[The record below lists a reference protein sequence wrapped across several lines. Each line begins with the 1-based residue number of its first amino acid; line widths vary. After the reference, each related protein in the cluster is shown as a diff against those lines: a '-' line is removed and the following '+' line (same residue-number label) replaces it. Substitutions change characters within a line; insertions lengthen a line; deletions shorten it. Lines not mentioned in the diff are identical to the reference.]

1 MAMIVLVDFTHFA
14 QRDLNILK
22 TLGTYIDKTDVNS
35 LSIFKITEVP
45 YQACYNSGRIGEEIA
60 ENKSSKIII

>member
-1 MAMIVLVDFTHFA
+1 MIVLVDFTHLA

-35 LSIFKITEVP
+35 LSIFKNTEVP
-45 YQACYNSGRIGEEIA
+45 YQACYNSGRRGEEIA
-60 ENKSSKIII
+60 EKKAVKL